1 MIEDPAMQAD
11 GESAWQSSPLSL
23 NDAVTLSP
31 AELSR
36 SRPMGEAL
44 AFWIRNNPQ
53 HLFAGRTEPL
63 QVSRDLLAQS
73 FQLYRDGDREGAQT
87 LAVTA
92 YLEGFELIEAAL
104 SNVDSDLMRRAE
116 AGMIAYRQGI
126 TRSVSPQ
133 ELQALYDSAIALL
146 KESDTAL
153 SGEALSPSVAFSGS
167 LIILLREGLE
177 IILVLAAIITFLV
190 KSERSDAL
198 TYVHAGWVL
207 ALVAGVGTW
216 AVSNYLFTI
225 SGSTREITEGVT
237 ALIASAILLYVGFWM
252 HRNASARRW
261 TQYLHSKIR
270 TALDK
275 RTLWTLALVSF
286 LAVYREIFEII
297 LFYQALWAQVAA
309 EAHNAVFYGA
319 VLAFVLLL
327 LTTWL
332 IFRFGMRMPL
342 KQFFNISAVL
352 VVTLAFIFAGKG
364 VAALQEAGSL
374 PATPVS
380 IPTIELLGIYPNLQ
394 ALALQALIVLVT
406 IIAVVYERAQAK
418 TA

>member
-1 MIEDPAMQAD
+1 
-11 GESAWQSSPLSL
+11 
-23 NDAVTLSP
+23 
-31 AELSR
+31 
-36 SRPMGEAL
+36 
-44 AFWIRNNPQ
+44 
-53 HLFAGRTEPL
+53 
-63 QVSRDLLAQS
+63 
-73 FQLYRDGDREGAQT
+73 
-87 LAVTA
+87 
-92 YLEGFELIEAAL
+92 
-104 SNVDSDLMRRAE
+104 
-116 AGMIAYRQGI
+116 
-126 TRSVSPQ
+126 
-133 ELQALYDSAIALL
+133 
-146 KESDTAL
+146 
-153 SGEALSPSVAFSGS
+153 
-167 LIILLREGLE
+167 
-177 IILVLAAIITFLV
+177 
-190 KSERSDAL
+190 
-198 TYVHAGWVL
+198 
-207 ALVAGVGTW
+207 
-216 AVSNYLFTI
+216 
-225 SGSTREITEGVT
+225 
-237 ALIASAILLYVGFWM
+237 M

-327 LTTWL
+327 LTIWL